1 MREHTRKYWDI
12 LGKTRGNTKGTYDD
26 ILRKIVGNAEE
37 HIRKYGFSFSML
49 LAKVDEMGICHHVE
63 RLTVIVAVQ
72 QRLTQFNHHI
82 LIFTSWPLKSS
93 VFKPNVTLLM

>member
-37 HIRKYGFSFSML
+37 HIRKYGETL
-49 LAKVDEMGICHHVE
+49 GHTRAAPKD
-63 RLTVIVAVQ
+63 LTI
-72 QRLTQFNHHI
+72 
-82 LIFTSWPLKSS
+82 
-93 VFKPNVTLLM
+93 